1 MCQDVGSSP
10 TSDAVFTPG
19 FTPLESE
26 FNLMVDCMVHAV
38 EANSALKKAAGLAEL
53 PG

>member
-26 FNLMVDCMVHAV
+26 FNLMVELVHAV
-38 EANSALKKAAGLAEL
+38 EANSALRK
-53 PG
+53 